1 MISHPAEP
9 PIIRLASFP
18 GYRTLK
24 AAGATPSR
32 PTGGDAPGS
41 GPERHRIGN
50 LCNVRFFHNVLII
63 ATKMV
68 NE

>member
-9 PIIRLASFP
+9 SIIRFISFP

-24 AAGATPSR
+24 AAGVTLSR
-32 PTGGDAPGS
+32 PTGGDAPNPGS
-41 GPERHRIGN
+41 EQHRIGD